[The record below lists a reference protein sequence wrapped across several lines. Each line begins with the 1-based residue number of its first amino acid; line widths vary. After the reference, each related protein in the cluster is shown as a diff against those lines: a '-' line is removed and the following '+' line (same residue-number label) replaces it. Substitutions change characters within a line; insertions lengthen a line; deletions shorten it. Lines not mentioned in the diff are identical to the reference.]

1 MSQEKL
7 STGKVWGFSIG
18 TLGEYF
24 VYYLFYTYFLY
35 FLTDYVLI
43 PAAIAG
49 IIMSIAMIWDA
60 FTDPVVGYIND
71 ISKNPKGRRRPMML
85 RTYIPFILTFGLC
98 FINPG
103 LEGIALY
110 VYFTVV
116 CLAFWIC
123 FTMEQ
128 VPFYGLL
135 PEIAQDDGDRMR
147 LRAAMGFIGNAGNLA
162 VSIVPIALSAVV
174 ASGVTEMRSWSI
186 VMGVLGVIGGCG
198 FLVTYF
204 VTKGMETPLD
214 KVVRP
219 SENLFKTYYKIIKL
233 KGYMPVVVIYIL
245 CTIDLCLMFAS
256 ILYIADGKLGLNPGM
271 QSIVVACYTF
281 SGALFIP
288 LVTPMN
294 RKWGSYTS
302 LQIVMAIG
310 AVLFVI
316 CGLIGVNSAGIMIFH
331 GLVTGGTFALATAF
345 TYGLLYQIIDI
356 ACLKT
361 EEQVEGSVI
370 SFATLGYKLGAAI
383 SAATLGIALSIIGY
397 DGASDMNAAVLGRID
412 SLLTY
417 MPALLLILSVLTL
430 KFFYPIREPMYRT
443 IVAEKE
449 KKAAGKSYST
459 EGFKHLMQ

>member
-1 MSQEKL
+1 MSNGKL
-7 STGKVWGFSIG
+7 STGKVWGFSTG

-35 FLTDYVLI
+35 YLTDYVLI
-43 PAAIAG
+43 PAAVAG
-49 IIMSIAMIWDA
+49 MIMSIAMIWDA
-60 FTDPVVGYIND
+60 LTDPIIGYIND
-71 ISKNPKGRRRPMML
+71 VSKNPQGRRRPMML
-85 RTYIPFILTFGLC
+85 KAYFPFIITFALC
-98 FINPG
+98 FIRPG
-103 LEGIALY
+103 LEGMALNLY
-110 VYFTVV
+110 YGVV
-116 CLAFWIC
+116 CLAFWLC

-135 PEIAQDDGDRMR
+135 PEIAQDDDDRMR

-162 VSIVPIALSAVV
+162 VSIVPIALSAVI
-174 ASGVTEMRSWSI
+174 ALGIDEMKAWSV
-186 VMGVLGVIGGCG
+186 VMGILGVIGGCG

-219 SENLFKTYYKIIKL
+219 SENLFKTYYKIITL
-233 KGYMPVVVIYIL
+233 KGYMPIVFVYIL

-256 ILYIADGKLGLNPGM
+256 ILYVADGKLGLSAGM

-294 RKWGSYTS
+294 RKWGSYLS
-302 LQIVMAIG
+302 LQITMGIG
-310 AVLFVI
+310 AVLFLA
-316 CGLIGVNSAGIMIFH
+316 CGILGINSAGLMIFH

-345 TYGLLYQIIDI
+345 TYGLLYQIIDV

-383 SAATLGIALSIIGY
+383 SAATLGFALTIIGY
-397 DGASDMNAAVLGRID
+397 DGASDMNAEVLGRID

-417 MPALLLILSVLTL
+417 MPAVLLFLCVLILKL
-430 KFFYPIREPMYRT
+430 FYPIREKLYRT
-443 IVAEKE
+443 IVAAKE
-449 KKAAGKSYST
+449 KKAAGEPYSVK
-459 EGFKHLMQ
+459 EFEHLM

>member
-1 MSQEKL
+1 MSKEKL
-7 STGKVWGFSIG
+7 SAGKVWGFSVG

-35 FLTDYVLI
+35 YLTDYVLI
-43 PAAIAG
+43 PAAVAG
-49 IIMSIAMIWDA
+49 TIMSIAMIWDA

-85 RTYIPFILTFGLC
+85 KSYIPFIITFALC

-103 LEGIALY
+103 LEGMSLY
-110 VYFTVV
+110 VYFCVV
-116 CLAFWIC
+116 CLAFWLC

-135 PEIAQDDGDRMR
+135 PEIAQDDDDRMR

-162 VSIVPIALSAVV
+162 VSIVPIALSAVI
-174 ASGVTEMRSWSI
+174 AMGVSEMTAWSA
-186 VMGVLGVIGGCG
+186 VMGILGVIGGCG

-219 SENLFKTYYKIIKL
+219 SENIFKTYLKIIRL
-233 KGYMPVVVIYIL
+233 KGYMPVVVVYIL

-256 ILYIADGKLGLNPGM
+256 ILYVADGKLGLNAGM
-271 QSIVVACYTF
+271 QSVVVACYTF

-294 RKWGSYTS
+294 RKWGSYMS
-302 LQIVMAIG
+302 LQITMGIG
-310 AVLFVI
+310 AVLFLI
-316 CGLIGVNSAGIMIFH
+316 CGLIGVNSAGVMIFH

-345 TYGLLYQIIDI
+345 TYGLLYQIIDV

-383 SAATLGIALSIIGY
+383 SAATLGLALTIIGY
-397 DGASDMNAAVLGRID
+397 DGASDMNAEVLGKID
-412 SLLTY
+412 SLLTI
-417 MPALLLILSVLTL
+417 MPGVLLILCVVIL
-430 KFFYPIREPMYRT
+430 KFLYPIRESLYRT
-443 IVAEKE
+443 IVEAKE
-449 KKAAGKSYST
+449 KKALGEAYSV
-459 EGFKHLMQ
+459 EGFQHLM

>member
-1 MSQEKL
+1 MSKDKL
-7 STGKVWGFSIG
+7 STGKVWGFSMG

-35 FLTDYVLI
+35 YLTDYVLI

-49 IIMSIAMIWDA
+49 TIMSIAMIWDA

-71 ISKNPKGRRRPMML
+71 VSKNPKGRRRPMML
-85 RTYIPFILTFGLC
+85 KAYFPFFITFALC
-98 FINPG
+98 FIRPG
-103 LEGIALY
+103 LEGMALY
-110 VYFTVV
+110 VYFCIV
-116 CLAFWIC
+116 CLAFWLC

-135 PEIAQDDGDRMR
+135 PEIAQDDDDRMR

-162 VSIVPIALSAVV
+162 VSLVPIALSAVI
-174 ASGVTEMRSWSI
+174 ALGISEMKAWSI
-186 VMGVLGVIGGCG
+186 VMGILGVIGGCG

-219 SENLFKTYYKIIKL
+219 SENLLKTYYKIIKL
-233 KGYMPVVVIYIL
+233 KGYMPVVIVYIL

-256 ILYIADGKLGLNPGM
+256 ILYVADGKLGLSAGM
-271 QSIVVACYTF
+271 QSVVVACYTF
-281 SGALFIP
+281 SGALFVP
-288 LVTPMN
+288 LITPMN
-294 RKWGSYTS
+294 RKWGSYLS

-310 AVLFVI
+310 AVLFLV
-316 CGLIGVNSAGIMIFH
+316 CGLIGLNSAGLMIFH

-345 TYGLLYQIIDI
+345 TYGLLYQIIDV

-383 SAATLGIALSIIGY
+383 SAATLGFALSIIGY
-397 DGASDMNAAVLGRID
+397 DGASDMNAEVLGRID

-417 MPALLLILSVLTL
+417 MPAILLIICVGIL
-430 KFFYPIREPMYRT
+430 KFFYPIREALYRT
-443 IVAEKE
+443 IVAAKE
-449 KKAAGKSYST
+449 KKTAGEEYSV
-459 EGFKHLMQ
+459 EDFRHLMQ